1 MTDGWADTVV
11 VYGRST
17 DEVLVGDWDGDGV
30 DTLTV
35 RRGNTFFV
43 DNLLEGGPAQLTMS
57 YGRAGDTV
65 IVGDW
70 DGDGTDTVGVRRTP
84 APAAG

>member
-1 MTDGWADTVV
+1 
-11 VYGRST
+11 
-17 DEVLVGDWDGDGV
+17 
-30 DTLTV
+30 
-35 RRGNTFFV
+35 
-43 DNLLEGGPAQLTMS
+43 MS